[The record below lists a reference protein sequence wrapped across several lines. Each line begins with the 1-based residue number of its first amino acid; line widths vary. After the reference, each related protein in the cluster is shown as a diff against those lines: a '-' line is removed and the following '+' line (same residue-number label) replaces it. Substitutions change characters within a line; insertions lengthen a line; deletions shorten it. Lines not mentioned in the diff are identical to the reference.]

1 MLYLLLSW
9 TPIPR
14 IASAIEGAWY
24 LLQHPEEFEQNFNLN
39 LGMMANASSTTNQSP
54 PVDPAQIGAIADALR
69 QLDSL
74 RQEGLMSEYEFEQKR
89 RQLLDR
95 IA

>member
-1 MLYLLLSW
+1 M
-9 TPIPR
+9 
-14 IASAIEGAWY
+14 
-24 LLQHPEEFEQNFNLN
+24 N
-39 LGMMANASSTTNQSP
+39 LGGASTTNRIANTSSTSNPSP

-69 QLDSL
+69 QLDIL